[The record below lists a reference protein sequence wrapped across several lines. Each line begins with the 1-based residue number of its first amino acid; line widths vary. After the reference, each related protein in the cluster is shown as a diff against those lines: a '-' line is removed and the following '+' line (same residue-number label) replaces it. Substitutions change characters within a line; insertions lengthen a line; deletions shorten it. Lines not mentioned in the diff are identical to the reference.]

1 MLRREILLIDDD
13 QDDLD
18 NFIDAIESL
27 KKNVSCHALRNPL
40 KALEELAGSEKKPDL
55 IFLDYNMPYINGM
68 EFLRKMR
75 SCHGLEGI
83 EVVVFSTPEEN
94 VMLPWLIK
102 NGISV
107 KYRSKPD
114 TFEELKALLGTML

>member
-18 NFIDAIESL
+18 NFIEAIESL
-27 KKNVSCHALRNPL
+27 KKNVSCQTLRNPL
-40 KALEELAGSEKKPDL
+40 KALEELSGSEKKPDL

-68 EFLRKMR
+68 EFLRKLR
-75 SCHGLEGI
+75 SYPGLDGI
-83 EVVVFSTPEEN
+83 EVVMFSTPEEN
-94 VMLPWLIK
+94 VMLPWLMK

-114 TFEELKALLGTML
+114 TFEELKALLSTML

>member
-27 KKNVSCHALRNPL
+27 KKNASCYTMRNPL

-68 EFLRKMR
+68 EFLRKLR
-75 SCHGLEGI
+75 SYPGLEGI
-83 EVVVFSTPEEN
+83 EVVMFSTPEEN

-114 TFEELKALLGTML
+114 TFEELKALFSTML

>member
-1 MLRREILLIDDD
+1 MQRREILLIDDD

-27 KKNVSCHALRNPL
+27 KKNVRCHTLQNPL
-40 KALEELAGSEKKPDL
+40 KALEELADSEKKPDL
-55 IFLDYNMPYINGM
+55 IFLDYNMPYVNGI
-68 EFLRKMR
+68 EFVRKLR
-75 SCHGLEGI
+75 SCPGLEGI
-83 EVVVFSTPEEN
+83 EVVMFSTPDEN

-114 TFEELKALLGTML
+114 TFEELKALLSAML